1 MSSSPHPFDSSYDC
15 IVMGAGPAGSTVA
28 TLVARAGFS
37 VLLVERERFPRRHV
51 GESLMPD
58 SYFVFERLGLL
69 DKLKASG
76 YAKKIGVQFV
86 NHAGRES
93 APFLFR
99 WNDPRECSET
109 WHVPRP
115 QFDQMLFD
123 HAAANGAKC
132 RQGVRVLDV
141 LMEGDPLSLQ
151 ERAGVGGESGTTS
164 SPLPNPPRQEEG
176 TGASQPPRAV
186 GVRLQYDGPDGQP
199 ATCEIR
205 AQVVVDA
212 TGQQALLGQKFG
224 VRQVNP
230 ALKKAAIWGHFRG
243 AARDTEHGGVYTI
256 VLHTDQRKSWFW
268 YIPQADDVVSV
279 GVVGDNDYLLKGRG
293 APADVFFQEVRKC
306 PAVEGRLAGA
316 ELVDELVVAKE
327 FSYGTERSA
336 GDGWVLVG
344 DAWGFIDPVY
354 SSGVFFALKSGQLA
368 ADCIVKGLQTGDTSA
383 AALGA
388 WVADFKD
395 KTNSVRQLV
404 EAFYS
409 GGFRVGKFI
418 KEFPHHR
425 GGLTNLLIGRVFDGN
440 AGEVFKDLLPFLER
454 MKHELPPEDP
464 NAEPEDADVPAMA

>member
-1 MSSSPHPFDSSYDC
+1 MSSSRMFDPSYDC

-28 TLVARAGFS
+28 TLVAQAGFS

-58 SYFVFERLGLL
+58 SYFVFERMGLL
-69 DKLKASG
+69 DKMRSSG
-76 YAKKIGVQFV
+76 YAKKVGVQFV

-115 QFDQMLFD
+115 EFDQMLFD
-123 HAAANGAKC
+123 HAAATGAEC
-132 RQGVRVLDV
+132 HQGVRVLDV
-141 LMEGDPLSLQ
+141 LMEGD
-151 ERAGVGGESGTTS
+151 RAT
-164 SPLPNPPRQEEG
+164 
-176 TGASQPPRAV
+176 
-186 GVRLQYDGPDGQP
+186 GVRLQYDGPDGKP
-199 ATCEIR
+199 ATCEVR
-205 AQVVVDA
+205 AKVVVDA
-212 TGQQALLGQKFG
+212 TGQQALLGQKLG
-224 VRQVNP
+224 VRKVNP

-279 GVVGDNDYLLKGRG
+279 GVVGDNEYLLKGRG
-293 APADVFFQEVRKC
+293 APADAFFEEVRKC
-306 PAVEGRLAGA
+306 PAVEGRLEGS

-327 FSYGTERSA
+327 FSYVTDRSA

-354 SSGVFFALKSGQLA
+354 SSGVFFALKSGQVA
-368 ADCIVKGLQTGDTSA
+368 SDCIIKALEAGDTSA
-383 AALGA
+383 ATLGA
-388 WVADFKD
+388 WVGDFKE
-395 KTNSVRQLV
+395 KTNFVRQLV

-409 GGFRVGKFI
+409 GGFRVGKFV

-454 MKHELPPEDP
+454 MKYELPPEDP
-464 NAEPEDADVPAMA
+464 NAEPEDADVPALA

>member
-1 MSSSPHPFDSSYDC
+1 MSNTSPFDSSYDC
-15 IVMGAGPAGSTVA
+15 VVMGAGPAGSTVA
-28 TLVARAGFS
+28 TLVAQAGFS

-69 DKLKASG
+69 GKMKSSG
-76 YAKKIGVQFV
+76 YAKKVGVQFV

-115 QFDQMLFD
+115 EFDQLLFD
-123 HAAANGAKC
+123 HAAESGADC

-141 LMEGDPLSLQ
+141 LMEG
-151 ERAGVGGESGTTS
+151 ERA
-164 SPLPNPPRQEEG
+164 
-176 TGASQPPRAV
+176 A
-186 GVRLQYDGPDGQP
+186 GVRLQYDGDDGQP
-199 ATCEIR
+199 ATCEVR
-205 AQVVVDA
+205 AKVVVDA
-212 TGQQALLGQKFG
+212 TGQQALLGQKLG
-224 VRQVNP
+224 VRRVNP

-293 APADVFFQEVRKC
+293 APADAFFEEVGKC
-306 PAVEGRLAGA
+306 AAVEQRLEGS
-316 ELVDELVVAKE
+316 ELVDELIVAKE
-327 FSYGTERSA
+327 FSYVTDRSA

-354 SSGVFFALKSGQLA
+354 SSGVFFALKSGEVA
-368 ADCIVKGLQTGDTSA
+368 SDCIIKALQTGDTSA
-383 AALGA
+383 ETLGA
-388 WVADFKD
+388 WVDDFKE
-395 KTNSVRQLV
+395 KTNFVRQLV

-409 GGFRVGKFI
+409 GGFRVGKFV

-464 NAEPEDADVPAMA
+464 NAEPEDADVPAIA